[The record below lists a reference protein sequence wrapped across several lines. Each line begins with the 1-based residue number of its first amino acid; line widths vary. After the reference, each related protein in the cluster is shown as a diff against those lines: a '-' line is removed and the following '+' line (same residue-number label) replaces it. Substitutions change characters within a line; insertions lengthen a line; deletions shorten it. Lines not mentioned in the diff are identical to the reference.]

1 MKKYEN
7 SSVDSV
13 TSSNVTIAF
22 QEDYYNNYFQKEL
35 LDRYEGAFA
44 LQAFYKF
51 DGAHYDVNRA
61 KYVVD
66 DLEVFNADVAEYLN
80 SVDNSYSNNSIF
92 TNKKVA

>member
-1 MKKYEN
+1 MPNNINQFKVKSKMSEN
-7 SSVDSV
+7 SDY
-13 TSSNVTIAF
+13 AF
-22 QEDYYNNYFQKEL
+22 QEEYYNNYFQKEL

-66 DLEVFNADVAEYLN
+66 DLEAFNEIMVA
-80 SVDNSYSNNSIF
+80 
-92 TNKKVA
+92 A